1 MRSQRLI
8 ESAAGRPSMGP
19 WVTRVSVG
27 SPSWPSASVK
37 KVKCSPKNRVTE
49 VRNNLVIMAWPLFAL
64 GQAPSTDSTAGA
76 QKGSGSPA
84 IELAAKSK

>member
-1 MRSQRLI
+1 
-8 ESAAGRPSMGP
+8 
-19 WVTRVSVG
+19 
-27 SPSWPSASVK
+27 
-37 KVKCSPKNRVTE
+37 
-49 VRNNLVIMAWPLFAL
+49 MAWPLFAL